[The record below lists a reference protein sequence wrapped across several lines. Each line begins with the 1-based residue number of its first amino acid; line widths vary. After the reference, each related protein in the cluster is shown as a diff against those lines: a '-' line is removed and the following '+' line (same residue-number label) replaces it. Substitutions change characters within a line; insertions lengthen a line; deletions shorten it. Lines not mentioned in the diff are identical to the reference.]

1 MTSTSLAMKFS
12 PFGVCL
18 HLQLRPA
25 LRDSLFEVGG
35 EAGVVVLQYLL
46 WAPCVVVN
54 ADIVNQA

>member
-25 LRDSLFEVGG
+25 LRDSLFELDGFALVACPERVKRG
-35 EAGVVVLQYLL
+35 GVVLT
-46 WAPCVVVN
+46 
-54 ADIVNQA
+54 